1 MFDCIKDVFIVWG
14 LFLALPDSNIWD
26 GVVCDIL
33 LHGSLTLWGAGSWN
47 GCCSGTV
54 ALCALVQVLKCF
66 CRAWG
71 PAPHR
76 VSSGAEILHTGRDFP
91 VPGDSLPW
99 WEIVCGSELLLTC
112 RIPAVGSD
120 TVPLHLS
127 CFSLQAISIWHKM
140 AGIYWVW
147 NKISLTWG
155 YVRTFFKCGLVLAL
169 YPVIFLLSYKWIVSP
184 TSGCT

>member
-1 MFDCIKDVFIVWG
+1 MG
-14 LFLALPDSNIWD
+14 LCVIFCCMARSHGEVQGPGMAAALALWRCVPWSRFWSVSAEPE
-26 GVVCDIL
+26 GL
-33 LHGSLTLWGAGSWN
+33 LLTGLAQEQKFFTQAGISQ
-47 GCCSGTV
+47 CLT
-54 ALCALVQVLKCF
+54 
-66 CRAWG
+66 
-71 PAPHR
+71 
-76 VSSGAEILHTGRDFP
+76 
-91 VPGDSLPW
+91 GDSLPW